1 MKAIKNRNLPD
12 SLKLLCLP
20 TVKWWS
26 FRFLPVI
33 VKNSFIWQ
41 IFLVL
46 TNTNYLFLCLI
57 YSKENWAVTNL
68 VYIDIYYT
76 MKRPV
81 EHAILSF
88 LAFSLFP
95 KRLIFQVPLSQKKK
109 FDLQTFH
116 SKMFTWIFKKTRF
129 VVYYFYIQEI
139 WNFIF
144 LISRICANDYCSIA
158 NWGYIN

>member
-1 MKAIKNRNLPD
+1 METYLIVWSSWVYP
-12 SLKLLCLP
+12 P
-20 TVKWWS
+20 QKWWS

-68 VYIDIYYT
+68 CYIDIYYT

-109 FDLQTFH
+109 NLICKLFTVKCSSEFSKKRVLLSIISTFR
-116 SKMFTWIFKKTRF
+116 K
-129 VVYYFYIQEI
+129 YEI
-139 WNFIF
+139 SFF
-144 LISRICANDYCSIA
+144 
-158 NWGYIN
+158 

>member
-1 MKAIKNRNLPD
+1 METYLIVWSSCVYP
-12 SLKLLCLP
+12 P
-20 TVKWWS
+20 QKWWS

-68 VYIDIYYT
+68 GYIDIYYT

-95 KRLIFQVPLSQKKK
+95 KRLIFQVLLSQKKK

-116 SKMFTWIFKKTRF
+116 IKMFTWIFKKNPLSCLLF
-129 VVYYFYIQEI
+129 LHSGNMKFHFS
-139 WNFIF
+139 NF
-144 LISRICANDYCSIA
+144 
-158 NWGYIN
+158 

>member
-20 TVKWWS
+20 AVKWWS

-41 IFLVL
+41 IFIVL

-68 VYIDIYYT
+68 GYIDIYYT

-81 EHAILSF
+81 ERAILPF
-88 LAFSLFP
+88 LTFSLFP

-116 SKMFTWIFKKTRF
+116 SKMFTWILKKKPF
-129 VVYYFYIQEI
+129 SFLLFLHSGKMKFLFS
-139 WNFIF
+139 NF
-144 LISRICANDYCSIA
+144 
-158 NWGYIN
+158 